1 MPPPAAELTVA
12 LPARPPRPVATY
24 GLIALNVLVF
34 LLEIPGG
41 TTSAANLLGLGAMIA
56 PAPWLGHQWWRL
68 LTAGFLHDGVVHLGL
83 NAFALAVFGA
93 DLERR
98 LGHGRLL
105 VCYLVSGPAAMAL
118 LLLATT
124 LFGLGP
130 EIVVGASASVMG
142 VVGATLSVLA
152 LAWWRDRRRAPAWE
166 LWLLLAIV
174 VSEVGFDLVTPR
186 VSLLG
191 HAGGLVSGLVLGALL
206 SR

>member
-1 MPPPAAELTVA
+1 MTPPAVELAVP
-12 LPARPPRPVATY
+12 LPTRPPRPLATWA
-24 GLIALNVLVF
+24 LIAVNLAVF

-41 TTSAANLLGLGAMIA
+41 TTSAANLLGLGAMVA
-56 PAPWLGHQWWRL
+56 PATWLGHQWWRL

-83 NAFALAVFGA
+83 NAFALLVFGA

-118 LLLATT
+118 LLAVTT
-124 LFGLGP
+124 VLGLGP
-130 EIVVGASASVMG
+130 ELVVGASASVMG
-142 VVGATLSVLA
+142 VVGATLAVLA
-152 LAWWRDRRRAPAWE
+152 LAWWRNRSRAPAWE
-166 LWLLLAIV
+166 LWLLLATV
-174 VSEVGFDLVTPR
+174 VAEVAFDVVTPR